1 MTKVFRAYTRK
12 SVVKGETASPA
23 RQRETIERH
32 IYAVYPSARIEWY
45 GDLDISGRYEA
56 NRPGWQSLLSD
67 LRSKGGDGVVVES
80 IDRSHRNVKEF
91 LAFYDN
97 ELAPAGRTLISAT
110 QNIDMA
116 TAQGRAVAQ
125 VYMAIAELESGIAS
139 ERMVSH
145 LSHLRN
151 QGRFHGGTPF
161 GCDRHPETKHLVPS
175 QKAYLYN
182 PATGEA
188 IGMMND
194 ERLFPTGETQAGTV
208 SRENSSLDSSFII
221 HHSSLPFEIRY
232 YHDSLRALFET
243 YATGKYSLFD
253 LAIHLN
259 AGGWRSWGR
268 DYRTPTEFQRFTTQ
282 SIITRWE
289 IYAGRIPAAPGQRSS
304 GVQRPRTIQAGHAP
318 ILPVELCEKAGA
330 ILRARVGS
338 GGPKPAGFFL
348 AGGVVYCGAC
358 GVKLT
363 GYTGKGGSGKT
374 LRYYR
379 HGESKEA
386 CPERR
391 ARADDIHAEI
401 MRMLGELMDSERLER
416 LAAKLRQIGAE
427 RAAGDG
433 GGEEIERLQ
442 AEMERLI
449 SLHLKDLVTEEE
461 FTRHRAAL
469 QAEIERL
476 KPSFYGQPMA
486 EIEGYIAQ
494 LDGLLGRFREEGD
507 HPMLQK
513 EVIRGLFE
521 RIEIRDRRISRVI
534 LQPWCADLF
543 GAVRW
548 LDLGQGVGWRL
559 LELLEPL

>member
-1 MTKVFRAYTRK
+1 MTKLFLAYIRK
-12 SVVKGETASPA
+12 SVIEGETASPA
-23 RQRETIERH
+23 RQRSAIERR
-32 IYAVYPSARIEWY
+32 IFAAYPDARIEWY
-45 GDLDISGRYEA
+45 QDLDLSGRFEA

-67 LRSKGGDGVVVES
+67 LGSKGGDGVVVES
-80 IDRSHRNVKEF
+80 YDRSHRNVAEF
-91 LAFYDN
+91 LNFYDTV
-97 ELAPAGRTLISAT
+97 LAPAGRTLISAT
-110 QNIDMA
+110 QNLDLA
-116 TAQGRAVAQ
+116 TADGRAMVTVILAF
-125 VYMAIAELESGIAS
+125 AEMEARKGS

-145 LSHLRN
+145 LSHLRAS
-151 QGRFHGGTPF
+151 GRFHGGTPF

-175 QKAYLYN
+175 SKSYLYN
-182 PATGEA
+182 PVTGEA
-188 IGMMND
+188 RGTMN
-194 ERLFPTGETQAGTV
+194 ERE
-208 SRENSSLDSSFII
+208 ESSPDSS
-221 HHSSLPFEIRY
+221 FEIRY
-232 YHDSLRALFET
+232 YHDSLRALFEA

-268 DYRTPTEFQRFTTQ
+268 DYQTPTEFQRFTTQ

-289 IYAGRIPAAPGQRSS
+289 IYAGRLPATPGQRSS
-304 GVQRPRTIQAGHAP
+304 GVQRPQTIRAGHAP

-401 MRMLGELMDSERLER
+401 IAMVGELMDSEHLSE

-427 RAAGDG
+427 RAASD
-433 GGEEIERLQ
+433 GGEEIGQKQ

-449 SLHLKDLVTEEE
+449 SLHLKGLITEDE

-476 KPSFYGQPMA
+476 KPSLYGQPMA

-494 LDGLLGRFREEGD
+494 LDGLLGRFRGEGD
-507 HPMLQK
+507 PLLQK
-513 EVIRGLFE
+513 EVVRSLFE
-521 RIEIRDRRISRVI
+521 RIEIRDRRISQVV